1 MEVKGWKA
9 IKGESLRQKFRGAH
23 GEMRQHTYTYHI
35 NEIQLT

>member
-23 GEMRQHTYTYHI
+23 GEMVKCVKERWDR
-35 NEIQLT
+35 